1 MPLEEDLKQ
10 IDHEIRR
17 LKVQYDLYF
26 SGRLGR
32 PPTDQREALARQLRK
47 YQGME
52 MRNLAERFMYNNV
65 ANKFNTFLE
74 LWSKRMRIKEEGE
87 RVHPL
92 AVRAAHR
99 SARPE
104 HGGSAQAAPP
114 PDISPA
120 AGSPAAGATAAG
132 AGGSR
137 NAAAGGSPHR
147 SPAAQTAFRI
157 PAQQGQDEAL
167 RTLYKSFVAARQN
180 AGDQRPIGFDSFA
193 REVTRQTAAIKGKV
207 DCEAVEFRI
216 YSQDNKV
223 TLKARPA
230 GSG

>member
-1 MPLEEDLKQ
+1 MPLEEELKQ

-32 PPTDQREALARQLRK
+32 PPTDQREALARTLRK
-47 YQGME
+47 FQGME

-104 HGGSAQAAPP
+104 HGGSAQPAPAPDAAAA
-114 PDISPA
+114 SGATTAGKPA
-120 AGSPAAGATAAG
+120 AGTPTRRPPAEK
-132 AGGSR
+132 
-137 NAAAGGSPHR
+137 
-147 SPAAQTAFRI
+147 AFRI
-157 PAQQGQDEAL
+157 PAQQGQEEAL
-167 RTLYKSFVAARQN
+167 RTLYENFVAARQN

-230 GSG
+230 G

>member
-1 MPLEEDLKQ
+1 MPLEEELKH
-10 IDHEIRR
+10 IDNEIRR

-26 SGRLGR
+26 AGRLGR
-32 PPTDQREALARQLRK
+32 PPTDQRESLARLLRK

-74 LWSKRMRIKEEGE
+74 LWSKQMRIKEEGA

-104 HGGSAQAAPP
+104 LGGAAQPAPDP
-114 PDISPA
+114 PTVAGVLD
-120 AGSPAAGATAAG
+120 AGSPAAAAHAAG
-132 AGGSR
+132 TLAG
-137 NAAAGGSPHR
+137 APIAGAPARR
-147 SPAAQTAFRI
+147 SPAQKAFRI
-157 PAQQGQDEAL
+157 PAQQGQEEAL
-167 RTLYKSFVAARQN
+167 RTLYDSFVAARQN

-193 REVTRQTAAIKGKV
+193 REVSRQTAAIKGKV

-230 GSG
+230 G

>member
-1 MPLEEDLKQ
+1 MPLEEELKQ

-26 SGRLGR
+26 AGRLGR
-32 PPTDQREALARQLRK
+32 PPTDQRDALARSLRK

-74 LWSKRMRIKEEGE
+74 LWTKRMRIKEEGE

-92 AVRAAHR
+92 AVRAAQR

-114 PDISPA
+114 PDPPPASGAPATGA
-120 AGSPAAGATAAG
+120 AGTKAAGVAGRRHTAQ
-132 AGGSR
+132 
-137 NAAAGGSPHR
+137 N
-147 SPAAQTAFRI
+147 AFRI
-157 PAQQGQDEAL
+157 PAQQGQEEAL
-167 RTLYKSFVAARQN
+167 RTLYNSFVAARQN